1 MNVFISYTIR
11 DTEISIDNLQ
21 KVKCK
26 LHKFDS
32 VYIDLIDIYRSQ
44 DKVESEL
51 KNSNLVILIETE
63 NVYNSKWVL
72 KEIDIA
78 SRCSIP
84 ILKIKMSDLLSMPEK
99 YLFKILVNRIAHRT
113 TASTL

>member
-1 MNVFISYTIR
+1 MKVFISYTIR

-26 LHKFDS
+26 LHKIAC

-51 KNSNLVILIETE
+51 INSNLVILIETE
-63 NVYNSKWVL
+63 NVYKSKWVL
-72 KEIDIA
+72 KEIGIA
-78 SRCSIP
+78 SKCRIP
-84 ILKIKMSDLLSMPEK
+84 ILKMKLSDLLNMPEN
-99 YLFKILVNRIAHRT
+99 YLSKILVNRITHRT